1 MPIESWRDRALCQA
15 AADLPWIGEPS
26 DASSE
31 QLTVMEVVC
40 GACPVC
46 FECLE
51 AAGCYEVTAGFWAGA
66 YRTAAPVS
74 GGDVA

>member
-1 MPIESWRDRALCQA
+1 MPIESWRDRALCLA
-15 AADLPWIGEPS
+15 AADLPWIAEPS

-31 QLTVMEVVC
+31 QLAVMEAVC

-51 AAGCYEVTAGFWAGA
+51 AAGYYEVTAGFWAGA
-66 YRTAAPVS
+66 FRAAPPVS
-74 GGDVA
+74 GGEVA

>member
-1 MPIESWRDRALCQA
+1 MPIEIWRDRALCRVVE
-15 AADLPWIGEPS
+15 DLPWIAEAS

-31 QLTVMEVVC
+31 QLTVMGAVC

-46 FECLE
+46 FECRE

-66 YRTAAPVS
+66 YRTADPMP
-74 GGDVA
+74 GGEVA